1 MNALK
6 KILIIDDLP
15 ELHLIYKMML
25 IRYQCEI
32 ISALNGQDGLDLL
45 AKHPDVDLI
54 LLDINMPLMTGLD
67 FIRAVKEQEQYSL
80 IPIIL
85 ISTPGMESDAGKGLR
100 LGAQWCIKKPFAP
113 RDLHLLLDKLD
124 LVHA

>member
-32 ISALNGQDGLDLL
+32 ISALNGQDGLDRL
-45 AKHPDVDLI
+45 AKHPDIDLI
-54 LLDINMPLMTGLD
+54 LLDINMPLMTGLE
-67 FIRAVKEQEQYSL
+67 FIRAVKGQEQYSL

-85 ISTPGMESDAGKGLR
+85 VSTPGMESDAGKGLR
-100 LGAQWCIKKPFAP
+100 LGAQGCIKKPFAP
-113 RDLHLLLDKLD
+113 RELHSLLDKLD